1 MKTFVSKIFVVV
13 GLIATVAT
21 WNTATGQDGRKRK
34 ADPTA
39 RVKKQLQEAEL
50 PADAL
55 EKANKVVSEH
65 AAKLKEAQGKVDAV
79 LTSEQ
84 KAAQRQAAKDAKA
97 AGKKGKE
104 RQAAI
109 DAALKLSDEQKTK
122 LAAARKE
129 LAAAQ
134 QELNTALRGALTSEQ
149 LAKAGIKTKRKK
161 GG

>member
-1 MKTFVSKIFVVV
+1 MKTIISKIFVVAC
-13 GLIATVAT
+13 LMATVVA
-21 WNTATGQDGRKRK
+21 WSTATGQDGRKRK

>member
-1 MKTFVSKIFVVV
+1 MKAFVSKIFVVAC
-13 GLIATVAT
+13 LMATVVA

-39 RVKKQLQEAEL
+39 RIKKQLQEAEL

-104 RQAAI
+104 RRAAI

-134 QELNTALRGALTSEQ
+134 QELNTALRSALTAEQ

-161 GG
+161 NG